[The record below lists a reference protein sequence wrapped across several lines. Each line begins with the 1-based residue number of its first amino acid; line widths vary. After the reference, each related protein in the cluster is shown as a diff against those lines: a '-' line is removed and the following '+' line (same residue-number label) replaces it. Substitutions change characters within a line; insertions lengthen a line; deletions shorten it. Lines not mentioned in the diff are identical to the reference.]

1 MPASRNAYKGY
12 TYQQYIFTLFFA
24 KMDTEREIRKIE
36 AEAPKT
42 KQFDDLYIELEDS
55 NTFRIQI
62 KNYPDSTIE
71 DITITDHVLTIKG
84 NSNQYNYSDN
94 NILVVK
100 TNRIVTNRKF
110 MGLDSTEVNG
120 IVIIPLVEEDVR
132 DLIDDMYRSLRR
144 EVAIIHEG
152 YAITSKAKFEVTK
165 ADLPALEK
173 MSVKLNEKT
182 IILREAIKDI
192 PNGITYI
199 VGKPGVGKSHYVNE
213 LVGTHQNAV
222 IYRFWIDSQ
231 DENLQIRLSFKKF
244 IDELAINF
252 FDSPRNFELDELI
265 NVINTGDRALIVDG
279 LDHVEN
285 YQPLELSK
293 YIDFIAKLQNG
304 RVIVLSRPLKAQ
316 VPWEK
321 IELTNWNYEET
332 YKYLADG
339 YGIASYAVKRKIFEI
354 SEGYPIITYY
364 IAEHY
369 ILHDEICA
377 TEKIE
382 DLNRFYDNLL
392 LDTKLSPMMAI
403 FATNH
408 SFFTEKEIYNLLSSA
423 ELADAVRIF
432 IKQHPYLFE
441 IKENRISL
449 LHDSLNTYL
458 RDLTVKYSER
468 LECVNSSVK
477 ESLRSGNVEYMS
489 RMSSFMLDS
498 PFYDEILILYSSV
511 EMLIKVLNNTIDINS
526 VSDMYEQLKEILEN
540 REGVLNIYQ
549 YYSFILLCQI
559 VERGDTMEY
568 EDLMFQVMLYMK
580 NRETLE
586 DCIYSSGVI
595 WNLYMLLC
603 GNHEADYRK
612 YLSDR
617 SYSGYH
623 INEVIDRIN
632 GECSFFDE
640 SESVID
646 INDFETEL
654 HSALT
659 DLEKKEIIIK
669 YLLNIWIRQEKEN
682 EYYGIVQ
689 EFLTGDEIFAQM
701 RFQKQRHIK
710 GMEKIWRESI
720 LQVVKYRLHELG
732 YFDEKNWFRGKT
744 LMDVIREKSPKGSF
758 NVRADLLA
766 TLRLANKEKRE
777 IDVFSVNYFWVM
789 YQMRKDYSV
798 YNIDDA
804 LIIFEEHGQVE
815 DLHSLEIIKRLMGQS
830 EKGIRHLMSSYIDA
844 KPYEFTEKLSQRN
857 YFLSTDCPIDIFDLD
872 AEHINYCT
880 KKQFTDAVYQ
890 LLRNYYHTRSVNY
903 WEINSPLHSNYRD
916 LLIDALAYHDF
927 SIYGDGMDEKTKIRL
942 EKEGINCSECDGE
955 KPLLPYIPFEYGH
968 IHENDTD
975 YIRENNM
982 DYLEVA
988 KYLDGNYFCFPYVN
1002 IFMQYNHDKIR
1013 ADYLRIIHTSMFAK
1027 IVSIQRMGSWNLF
1040 LGNIPKFLDAL
1051 EIDVDWEKLYK
1062 IFLQYL
1068 DISMIWH

>member
-1 MPASRNAYKGY
+1 MSASRNAYKGY

-42 KQFDDLYIELEDS
+42 KQFDDLYIELENND
-55 NTFRIQI
+55 TFRIQI
-62 KNYPDSTIE
+62 KNYPDSTLD

-84 NSNQYNYSDN
+84 NTNQYNQCDN
-94 NILVVK
+94 NILIVK
-100 TNRIVTNRKF
+100 TDQIVTNKKF
-110 MGLDSTEVNG
+110 MGLDSTEMNG
-120 IVIIPLVEEDVR
+120 IVVIPLVEENVR
-132 DLIDDMYRSLRR
+132 ELIDDMYRSLRR
-144 EVAIIHEG
+144 ELDIIHEG

-165 ADLPALEK
+165 DDLPALEK
-173 MSVKLNEKT
+173 MSVRLNKKT

-192 PNGITYI
+192 QNGITYI

-213 LVGTHQNAV
+213 LVGTHLNAV
-222 IYRFWIDSQ
+222 IYRFWIGSQ
-231 DENLQIRLSFKKF
+231 DENLQIRLSFKTF
-244 IDELAINF
+244 LDELAIKF
-252 FDSPRNFELDELI
+252 FDSPRSFELDELI
-265 NVINTGDRALIVDG
+265 NVINTGERLLIVDG

-293 YIDFIAKLQNG
+293 YIDFLAKLQNG
-304 RVIVLSRPLKAQ
+304 KVIVLSRPLKAQ
-316 VPWEK
+316 MPWEK

-332 YKYLADG
+332 YKYLTDG
-339 YGIASYAVKRKIFEI
+339 YGIASYDVKRKIFEI

-369 ILHDEICA
+369 KLHDEICA

-392 LDTKLSPMMAI
+392 LDTKFSPMMTI
-403 FATNH
+403 FATNY
-408 SFFTEKEIYNLLSSA
+408 SFLTEKEIHNLLPSA
-423 ELADAVRIF
+423 ELADGVRIF

-458 RDLTVKYSER
+458 RYLTVKYPER
-468 LECVNSSVK
+468 LEFVNLTVK
-477 ESLRSGNVEYMS
+477 KSLRSGNVEYMS
-489 RMSSFMLDS
+489 RMGSFMLDS
-498 PFYDEILILYSSV
+498 AFYDEMLIIYSSA
-511 EMLIKVLNNTIDINS
+511 EMLKKVLNNTIDINS
-526 VSDMYEQLKEILEN
+526 VSDMYDQLKKRLEN

-559 VERGDTMEY
+559 MERGDTMEY

-580 NRETLE
+580 NKEELE

-617 SYSGYH
+617 SYSEYH
-623 INEVIDRIN
+623 INEVIDKIN
-632 GECSFFDE
+632 RECVFFNE
-640 SESVID
+640 IENVID
-646 INDFETEL
+646 INTFETEL
-654 HSALT
+654 SSAST
-659 DLEKKEIIIK
+659 DLDKKEIIIK
-669 YLLNIWIRQEKEN
+669 YLLSIWIHQEKEN

-689 EFLTGDEIFAQM
+689 EFLSGDEIFAQM
-701 RFQKQRHIK
+701 RFQKQRHIE
-710 GMEKIWRESI
+710 GIEKIWRESI
-720 LQVVKYRLHELG
+720 LYAVKYRLHELG
-732 YFDEKNWFRGKT
+732 YFGEKNWFRGKA
-744 LMDVIREKSPKGSF
+744 LMDIIKEKSPEGSF

-766 TLRLANKEKRE
+766 TVRLANKEKRE

-804 LIIFEEHGQVE
+804 LIAFEKHGQVE
-815 DLHSLEIIKRLMGQS
+815 DLHSLEIIKRLMRQS

-844 KPYEFTEKLSQRN
+844 KPYEFTEKLSQKN
-857 YFLSTDCPIDIFDLD
+857 YFLSVDCPIDIFDLD

-880 KKQFTDAVYQ
+880 KKQFKDTVYQ
-890 LLRNYYHTRSVNY
+890 LLRNYYHTRSINY
-903 WEINSPLHSNYRD
+903 WEIKSPLHSNYRE
-916 LLIDALAYHDF
+916 LLIDALVYHDF
-927 SIYGDGMDEKTKIRL
+927 SVYGDGMDEKIRIRL
-942 EKEGINCSECDGE
+942 EKAGINCSECDGE
-955 KPLLPYIPFEYGH
+955 KPVSPYVPFEYGH
-968 IHENDTD
+968 IHEKDSD
-975 YIRENNM
+975 YIRENNIH
-982 DYLEVA
+982 YLEVA
-988 KYLDGNYFCFPYVN
+988 KYIDGNYFCFPYVK

-1013 ADYLRIIHTSMFAK
+1013 NDYLQIIHIAMFAK
-1027 IVSIQRMGSWNLF
+1027 IVSIRRIGSWNLF
-1040 LGNIPKFLDAL
+1040 LGNIPEFLDAL